1 MLRKLLCM
9 SILISLL
16 PVSSWAME
24 FVDIPAGCFMMG
36 RDANFE
42 SGEDSELPQ
51 HKVCLNAFQ
60 MGKYEVT
67 QAEWV
72 AVMGSNP
79 SEFKGRTNPVENVSW
94 DDAKVFI
101 KQLNKIEGSN
111 KYRLPSEAEWE
122 YAARAGATTTYS
134 CGDSAGCLDGIAWYA
149 GNSNKTTHPVGEKQP
164 NKWGVY
170 DTTGNV
176 WEWTQD
182 CWNKNYGGAPTNGS
196 AWTNGDCGNRMY
208 RGGGWYGDVY
218 NSRSA
223 YRDDYSPDFRSRFS
237 GFRLLRQP

>member
-1 MLRKLLCM
+1 MLKKSLCLSALL
-9 SILISLL
+9 SLL
-16 PVSSWAME
+16 PLPSWAME
-24 FVDIPAGCFMMG
+24 FVEIPAGCFVMG

-42 SGEDSELPQ
+42 QGGDDELPQ

-79 SEFKGRTNPVENVSW
+79 SNFKGRTNPVEQVSW

-134 CGDSAGCLDGIAWYA
+134 CGDSAGCLDGIAWYD
-149 GNSNKTTHPVGEKQP
+149 GNSGKTTHPVGEKQP
-164 NKWGVY
+164 NKWGLY

-182 CWNKNYGGAPTNGS
+182 CWHDNYSGAPTDGS
-196 AWTNGDCGNRMY
+196 AWTGGGCGHRVF
-208 RGGGWYGDVY
+208 RGGSWDGVADYG
-218 NSRSA
+218 RSA
-223 YRDDYSPDFRSRFS
+223 YRGNDSPDGRLISL